1 MIQVTRNVKDGEFLI
16 TADEIV
22 KYDSSF
28 IEQADV
34 ADSPKPIQ
42 MVAIMRLLD
51 ANNVRPVCYETG
63 SKAIPLYRI
72 QDVGV
77 DADAILGGK

>member
-22 KYDSSF
+22 KYGSSL

-34 ADSPKPIQ
+34 TDSPKVIQ
-42 MVAIMRLLD
+42 MVAIRRLLD
-51 ANNVRPVCYETG
+51 DNNVRPVCYEAG